1 MVAANE
7 DPITTLAV
15 AIGRLEEGQ
24 KHLTETV
31 GGMDKKLDAAL
42 ADLSELKS
50 DQAVTRRDVD
60 ELQDWRKSA
69 EARKPPWTAI
79 AAVTVAAATAVKT
92 FLFP

>member
-1 MVAANE
+1 MTPSND

-24 KHLTETV
+24 KHLAETV
-31 GGMDKKLDAAL
+31 GGMDRKLDAAL
-42 ADLSELKS
+42 TDLAALRS
-50 DQAVTRRDVD
+50 DHAVTRRDVD

-79 AAVTVAAATAVKT
+79 AAVAIAAASAVKT
-92 FLFP
+92 FIFP